1 MGCLLY
7 VTWQQR
13 KENVFKKIHTNDKKC
28 RGWRQTSGQ
37 LPLSALLSDPSVSG
51 PHPQHLCYGCSVLGT
66 PSCLCDASS
75 RKKRGNFCQNP
86 PLTSDL
92 TGLLWIPNPVNSKG
106 KENSIQGR
114 FRLMRIHL
122 LGLAWGQ
129 LSPKLQ
135 AVWRRLR
142 GWLSSVAVS

>member
-1 MGCLLY
+1 MCSKRFILMTRNAEDGVRPQVSFPSLPFSLTPLCLVPILSIC
-7 VTWQQR
+7 VMAALFWAHR
-13 KENVFKKIHTNDKKC
+13 LV
-28 RGWRQTSGQ
+28 SVM
-37 LPLSALLSDPSVSG
+37 PLLE
-51 PHPQHLCYGCSVLGT
+51 
-66 PSCLCDASS
+66 
-75 RKKRGNFCQNP
+75 KKRGNFCQNP